1 MNPRTVQK
9 RTQLGDVLG
18 VPPLPFPNRLSVYI
32 LNDLSLNCPKTILA
46 MESWIDHVGFWL
58 AELATHLRTK
68 EQLPYMIGLLALRM
82 AAVMGCSV
90 GEARQCLKDEM
101 VLQQIK
107 RVMA

>member
-68 EQLPYMIGLLALRM
+68 EQVVNEAGYPVHAITLLI
-82 AAVMGCSV
+82 C
-90 GEARQCLKDEM
+90 
-101 VLQQIK
+101 
-107 RVMA
+107 

>member
-46 MESWIDHVGFWL
+46 MESWIDHVGFCNIL
-58 AELATHLRTK
+58 
-68 EQLPYMIGLLALRM
+68 
-82 AAVMGCSV
+82 
-90 GEARQCLKDEM
+90 
-101 VLQQIK
+101 
-107 RVMA
+107 